1 MTAVDL
7 AVERH
12 VRETIAARLGDEHLV
27 VGEELGG
34 SRTRSAPPGGWTRWT
49 APPTWPTS
57 LPWTSMSLA
66 LAMGGAPVVAT
77 VAQPALGHVF
87 LAVDALGATQV
98 GMPLELPRGTGL
110 AGRTVLTVLDAHRRW
125 PGMDRVWDR
134 LAQQHATV
142 RVVGSGTLAL
152 TGVAAGWAAGGV
164 VHSFNPVDHL
174 AGVLIAREAGAEVVG
189 LDGVPRG
196 FPIVG
201 EPLVV
206 AAPGLSAPLEA
217 ALLEALD

>member
-1 MTAVDL
+1 
-7 AVERH
+7 
-12 VRETIAARLGDEHLV
+12 
-27 VGEELGG
+27 
-34 SRTRSAPPGGWTRWT
+34 
-49 APPTWPTS
+49 
-57 LPWTSMSLA
+57 MSLA

-87 LAVDALGATQV
+87 LAVHALGATLD

-125 PGMDRVWDR
+125 PGMDRFWDR

-206 AAPGLSAPLEA
+206 AAPGLSAPWRRRCWRRWTEPGPGAAPARHEPLPGSGKCRCPVLYWPHEEA
-217 ALLEALD
+217 HQ

>member
-1 MTAVDL
+1 
-7 AVERH
+7 
-12 VRETIAARLGDEHLV
+12 
-27 VGEELGG
+27 
-34 SRTRSAPPGGWTRWT
+34 
-49 APPTWPTS
+49 
-57 LPWTSMSLA
+57 MSLA

-87 LAVDALGATQV
+87 LAVDALGATLD

-125 PGMDRVWDR
+125 PGMDRFWDR

>member
-12 VRETIAARLGDEHLV
+12 VHETIAARLGDEHLV
-27 VGEELGG
+27 VGGEPDPQ
-34 SRTRSAPPGGWTRWT
+34 R
-49 APPTWPTS
+49 PTWWLDPVDGTTNLANQ

-87 LAVDALGATQV
+87 LAVHALGATLD

-125 PGMDRVWDR
+125 PGMDRFWER

-174 AGVLIAREAGAEVVG
+174 AGC
-189 LDGVPRG
+189 
-196 FPIVG
+196 
-201 EPLVV
+201 
-206 AAPGLSAPLEA
+206 
-217 ALLEALD
+217 